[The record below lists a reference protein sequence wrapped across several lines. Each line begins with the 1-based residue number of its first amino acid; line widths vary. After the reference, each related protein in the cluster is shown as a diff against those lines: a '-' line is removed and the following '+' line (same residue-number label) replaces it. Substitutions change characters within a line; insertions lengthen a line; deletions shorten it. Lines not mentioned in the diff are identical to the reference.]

1 MYFRPGTG
9 TQAYGWQW
17 IDGVWRYLRP
27 STGTRVSGKQW
38 IDGRWY
44 NFTWDGKLIGRR

>member
-1 MYFRPGTG
+1 
-9 TQAYGWQW
+9 
-17 IDGVWRYLRP
+17 DGVWRYLRP
-27 STGTRVSGKQW
+27 NTGTRVSGKQW